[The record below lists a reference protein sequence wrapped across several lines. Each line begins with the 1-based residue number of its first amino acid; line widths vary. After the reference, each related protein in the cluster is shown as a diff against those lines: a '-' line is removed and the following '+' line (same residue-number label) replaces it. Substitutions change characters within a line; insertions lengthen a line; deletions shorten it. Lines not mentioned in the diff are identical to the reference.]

1 MFKNWNFKALGLKN
15 ASSGENMMLIAFVNY
30 FFCKYMKKLCISITV
45 FWEKNKFALKKATNV
60 WNMLSNV
67 KFVVAIAFC
76 CRTFLLKCVF
86 LGRI

>member
-1 MFKNWNFKALGLKN
+1 MFKDWNFKALGLKN
-15 ASSGENMMLIAFVNY
+15 ASSDENMMLIAFVNY
-30 FFCKYMKKLCISITV
+30 FLQKYKKIMHKYYC
-45 FWEKNKFALKKATNV
+45 FREKNKFALKKATNV
-60 WNMLSNV
+60 LNMLSNV